1 MKDRKDAVFLTIL
14 AGVLWG
20 TSFPAI
26 KIGLEFVDPYMFVF
40 LRMLLASVL
49 TLLIVF
55 ATNNF
60 DVSLAKEKSIWYLG
74 LLNGFSYL
82 IQYVGMNYTTASK
95 SSLLINLSAVWVA
108 ILSWLILKERF
119 SKKRMSGIVLGII
132 GVFFCH
138 YQLESTRINSRHD
151 LRRRTCLLSWNHLV
165 FFHGIQQENG

>member
-49 TLLIVF
+49 TLLIAF

-95 SSLLINLSAVWVA
+95 SSLLINLSAVWVGHFELVNLEGTFFEEKNVGNSFRNHRSLF
-108 ILSWLILKERF
+108 LSLP
-119 SKKRMSGIVLGII
+119 
-132 GVFFCH
+132 
-138 YQLESTRINSRHD
+138 T
-151 LRRRTCLLSWNHLV
+151 
-165 FFHGIQQENG
+165 